1 MIRYVT
7 EFLKEFE
14 FDTSD
19 RIDIAIAYERIASDP
34 AAARALSALVLG
46 YEKDNG
52 FITDDSYALVA
63 EMAEASGVHPY
74 TAELV
79 AHICLT
85 RIMRERLLKLGFSK
99 KNVAFTLLDYKIKTG
114 ECKRLYKV
122 VGIYNWQW
130 YTRFYGLRILGVG
143 RLQFEVREF
152 LIGTYKKGDRVIE
165 KHDSVLS
172 VHIPR
177 TGTPLDAR
185 ACQRSYAEAKEIFC
199 KLLGRENIPF
209 YCSSWLLYHKNRDFL
224 DEKSNIVKFMNN
236 YEILKYD
243 QYTEGN
249 NGLYK
254 FLYEVPDNTP
264 IEELPTDTSL
274 RASYAA
280 HMANGGETGCGTGI
294 FFLES

>member
-1 MIRYVT
+1 MIKYIT
-7 EFLKEFE
+7 EFLREFE

-19 RIDIAIAYERIASDP
+19 RIDIAIAYEKIASSP
-34 AAARALSALVLG
+34 EAIEALNTLISG
-46 YEKDNG
+46 YDKDSG
-52 FITDDSYALVA
+52 FITDETYSYVVT
-63 EMAEASGVHPY
+63 MAKAGNVHPY
-74 TAELV
+74 TAELI
-79 AHICLT
+79 AHICLSRT
-85 RIMRERLLKLGFSK
+85 MRERLLKLGFNK
-99 KNVAFTLLDYKIKTG
+99 KNVSFTLLDYKIKTG
-114 ECKRLYKV
+114 ECKRMFGT

-152 LIGTYKKGDRVIE
+152 LIGTYKKGDKVIE

-199 KLLGRENIPF
+199 KLLGCDNIPF
-209 YCSSWLLYHKNRDFL
+209 FCSSWLLYHKNRDFL

-254 FLYEVPDNTP
+254 FLYEVPNDTP
-264 IEELPTDTSL
+264 LEKLPTDTTL

-294 FFLES
+294 FFLE